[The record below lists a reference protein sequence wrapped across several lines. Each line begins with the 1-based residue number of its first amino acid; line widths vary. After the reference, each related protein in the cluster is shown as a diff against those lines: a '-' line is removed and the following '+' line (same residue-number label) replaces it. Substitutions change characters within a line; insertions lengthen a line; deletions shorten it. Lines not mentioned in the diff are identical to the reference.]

1 MCTEYKTKFLQIVDK
16 HAPICIKRVR
26 SKNSPWI
33 TAGLKERMHNRGTL
47 KIKAIKLND
56 LHDSAN
62 FKRMRNKVNTEIE
75 AAKELFYN
83 NKFTETNGDPS
94 KTWQIIHDL
103 TSLKAVNLSI
113 REINL
118 NGTSISESS
127 DLSNAFND
135 HFSYMT

>member
-1 MCTEYKTKFLQIVDK
+1 MAPALDPNQMWTQYKTKFLQIVDK

-33 TAGLKERMHNRGTL
+33 TAGLKERMHNCGTL

-62 FKRMRNKVNTEIE
+62 FKRMRNKVNTEIK

-103 TSLKAVNLSI
+103 TSL
-113 REINL
+113 
-118 NGTSISESS
+118 
-127 DLSNAFND
+127 
-135 HFSYMT
+135 